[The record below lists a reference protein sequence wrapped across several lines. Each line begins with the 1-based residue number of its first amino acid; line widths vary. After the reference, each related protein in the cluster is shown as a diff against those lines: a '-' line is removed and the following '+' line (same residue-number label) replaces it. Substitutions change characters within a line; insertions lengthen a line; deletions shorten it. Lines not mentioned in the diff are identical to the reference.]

1 MQGIGGSER
10 WDDPNVLAVGNATDG
25 ALSECG
31 FTGCASRLSTGFEW
45 EQKVRFML
53 NLQAGG
59 KAYMDNSYWVP
70 RRRKLRFRP
79 VFPSNTDAFIKTG
92 SGQTWQKLKK
102 NTV

>member
-1 MQGIGGSER
+1 M
-10 WDDPNVLAVGNATDG
+10 LAVGNATDG

-59 KAYMDNSYWVP
+59 KAYMDNSYWVM
-70 RRRKLRFRP
+70 RRKRRFPHFFLLILILLSRRARGKHGRK
-79 VFPSNTDAFIKTG
+79 F
-92 SGQTWQKLKK
+92 KK

>member
-59 KAYMDNSYWVP
+59 KAYMDNSYWVGGENCVSAQFFLLLLMLLS
-70 RRRKLRFRP
+70 RQARGKHGR
-79 VFPSNTDAFIKTG
+79 
-92 SGQTWQKLKK
+92 KLKK

>member
-1 MQGIGGSER
+1 M
-10 WDDPNVLAVGNATDG
+10 LAVGNATDG

-59 KAYMDNSYWVP
+59 KAYMDNSYWVM
-70 RRRKLRFRP
+70 RRNLRFRT
-79 VFPSNTDAFIKTG
+79 VFPSNTDAFIKAG
-92 SGQTWQKLKK
+92 SGKHGRNLKN